1 MITKALHPHGLFSV
15 VTTLHGL
22 SLIRAVRPSE
32 TIWTFPIMRSLICP
46 EFAYGMY
53 MAGKRIGGCFQYLSM
68 MVSDRTPICR
78 LEKFEDDCWTQ
89 LEEMVDPT
97 RLGRIKSWRSAWDLY
112 FTQRNLN
119 PDQWMTQLDLSGEG
133 PDVCAE
139 VHLLVL
145 EMRSFQMRHQ
155 QWGRLILSH

>member
-1 MITKALHPHGLFSV
+1 
-15 VTTLHGL
+15 
-22 SLIRAVRPSE
+22 
-32 TIWTFPIMRSLICP
+32 MRSLICP

-139 VHLLVL
+139 VHLLAL
-145 EMRSFQMRHQ
+145 EMHSFQMRHQ
-155 QWGRLILSH
+155 TPDPAAIRQECLARTLAAVEAGTSAMELVNGFDAYMGDLFN